1 MVHLLL
7 AGISLDAS
15 ELGATDLLNSRM
27 AYFSVSRGRYDAQIY
42 TSNASM
48 LGQELGRDVS
58 HSPAIQQSCVSLR
71 SELDDEVTCGAVK
84 GQDERPFGVPLTA
97 RQVTTGSIQRGTEL
111 A

>member
-7 AGISLDAS
+7 ARISLDAS

-58 HSPAIQQSCVSLR
+58 HSPAIQQESVVQ
-71 SELDDEVTCGAVK
+71 EI
-84 GQDERPFGVPLTA
+84 GQQPTHTNEIVQGFGFGL
-97 RQVTTGSIQRGTEL
+97 
-111 A
+111 